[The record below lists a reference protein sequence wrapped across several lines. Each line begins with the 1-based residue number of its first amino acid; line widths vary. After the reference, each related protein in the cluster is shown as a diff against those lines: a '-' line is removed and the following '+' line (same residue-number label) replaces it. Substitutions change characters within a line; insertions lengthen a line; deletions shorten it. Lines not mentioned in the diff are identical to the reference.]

1 MARRRLGLPPLFQRR
16 NMLAFAKKAFW
27 LGMLVLHLGA
37 IRSAA
42 LTVFA
47 SVGVAPRPDS
57 GLRLFALSIAA
68 TFFALKFADV
78 PWLRLKRSWR
88 SAVASLVVVALLH
101 VNAVQRL
108 ADGERMSSPT
118 PLSAVLFVAVLVDV
132 GAVRRRSLHLWKA
145 VVRASTDRAQRR
157 GRRSYP
163 CNTAWPEAA
172 VPPHSWLA
180 RGLLTPRPPP
190 LA

>member
-1 MARRRLGLPPLFQRR
+1 MARRRFGLPPLFHRR
-16 NMLAFAKKAFW
+16 NMLAIVRRAFW
-27 LGMLVLHLGA
+27 LGMLVLHVGA

-47 SVGVAPRPDS
+47 STGVASPPDG
-57 GLRLFALSIAA
+57 GLRLFALSIAGI
-68 TFFALKFADV
+68 FFAFKFVDV
-78 PWLRLKRSWR
+78 PWLRLKRGWR
-88 SAVASLVVVALLH
+88 SAVASLVIVALLH

-108 ADGERMSSPT
+108 AAGETMSSPT

-132 GAVRRRSLHLWKA
+132 GAVRRRGLHLWNA
-145 VVRASTDRAQRR
+145 VVRASTDRARRR

-163 CNTAWPEAA
+163 CKAAWPEAA
-172 VPPHSWLA
+172 IPPHSWLA

-190 LA
+190 LI

>member
-1 MARRRLGLPPLFQRR
+1 MAQRRLGFLPLFHRR
-16 NMLAFAKKAFW
+16 NLLPIVKRAGW

-42 LTVFA
+42 LNVFA
-47 SVGVAPRPDS
+47 SAGAAPPPGS

-68 TFFALKFADV
+68 IFFALKFADV

-88 SAVASLVVVALLH
+88 SAISSLVIVALLH

-108 ADGERMSSPT
+108 ADGERMASPT
-118 PLSAVLFVAVLVDV
+118 PISAVLFVAVLVDV
-132 GAVRRRSLHLWKA
+132 GAVRRRGLHLWNA
-145 VVRASTDRAQRR
+145 VVRPSTDRARRR

-163 CNTAWPEAA
+163 CNAAWPEAA
-172 VPPHSWLA
+172 IPPHSWLA

-190 LA
+190 LI

>member
-1 MARRRLGLPPLFQRR
+1 MAQRRLGLLPLFHHR
-16 NMLAFAKKAFW
+16 NLLAIVKRAFW

-42 LTVFA
+42 PTVFA
-47 SVGVAPRPDS
+47 SAGVASPPDG

-68 TFFALKFADV
+68 IFFALKFADV
-78 PWLRLKRSWR
+78 PWLRLKRGWR
-88 SAVASLVVVALLH
+88 SAIASLVIVALLH

-108 ADGERMSSPT
+108 AAGERMSSPT
-118 PLSAVLFVAVLVDV
+118 PLSAVLFAAVLVDV
-132 GAVRRRSLHLWKA
+132 GAVRRQGLHLWNA
-145 VVRASTDRAQRR
+145 VVRVSTDRARRR

-163 CNTAWPEAA
+163 WNAAWPEAA
-172 VPPHSWLA
+172 IPPHSWLA
-180 RGLLTPRPPP
+180 RTLLTPRPPP

>member
-1 MARRRLGLPPLFQRR
+1 MAQRRLGLALLFQRR
-16 NMLAFAKKAFW
+16 NLLPIVKRAGW
-27 LGMLVLHLGA
+27 LGIFFIHLGA

-42 LTVFA
+42 LNVYA
-47 SVGVAPRPDS
+47 SAGVASRPDS

-68 TFFALKFADV
+68 IFFALKFADV
-78 PWLRLKRSWR
+78 PWLRLKHGWR
-88 SAVASLVVVALLH
+88 SAIASLVIVALLH

-108 ADGERMSSPT
+108 ADGESMSSPT
-118 PLSAVLFVAVLVDV
+118 PLSAVLFAAVLVDV
-132 GAVRRRSLHLWKA
+132 GTVRRRGLHLWNA
-145 VVRASTDRAQRR
+145 VVLASTDRARRR

-163 CNTAWPEAA
+163 CNAAWPEAA
-172 VPPHSWLA
+172 IPPHSWLA